1 VTGASGGAA
10 GDAGFMVSA
19 GGSNNAVVGFSLEGA
34 TIPTGSGV
42 LVVLEVEGDGSACIT
57 NVILADSNGDSLD
70 SDVEDCLTIS
80 AGGGGTDPYC
90 GDGECNGDE
99 NSNNCPED
107 CEEPDGT
114 VSIMYNSDAAI
125 AGFQF
130 NVTGVTITGAS
141 GGAAEGA
148 GFMISANEETVL
160 GFSLDGATI
169 PAGSGVLVV
178 LDIEGDA
185 SAACLGE
192 VILSDSDANVIDN
205 MIQDCTNI
213 VVGGGTDPYCGDGES
228 YYLLH

>member
-1 VTGASGGAA
+1 LEIDKVNN
-10 GDAGFMVSA
+10 GFKTY
-19 GGSNNAVVGFSLEGA
+19 G
-34 TIPTGSGV
+34 
-42 LVVLEVEGDGSACIT
+42 LVAPPIISSIT
-57 NVILADSNGDSLD
+57 NVYSLLTLSISN
-70 SDVEDCLTIS
+70 VS
-80 AGGGGTDPYC
+80 ASSFD
-90 GDGECNGDE
+90 
-99 NSNNCPED
+99 
-107 CEEPDGT
+107 
-114 VSIMYNSDAAI
+114 IMYLSNAAI

-141 GGAAEGA
+141 GGAAEAA

-205 MIQDCTNI
+205 MIHHHRNRGQCHHQLQYLYN
-213 VVGGGTDPYCGDGES
+213 PES